1 MHSDASNLIQF
12 KDHFDIINEEMFK
25 VFNSRVPLV
34 KEIGKHALLGHGKRL
49 RPLIFVLSC
58 ELCNYQHKD
67 VYQLSTI
74 FEYIHTASLLH
85 DDVLDN
91 AEIRRNRPSAN
102 QLWGNHAAVL
112 EGDFLFSKAMV
123 IAIRTGNIPFLAK
136 ITATTA
142 QMTEGQILEL
152 AHTDDWEISKDLYL
166 EIVTAKTA
174 VLISTACACG
184 AIISNAGSETG
195 DALARFG
202 LNAGIAFQL
211 IDDLLDYTSSEEVF
225 GKPVGKDLR
234 EGKITLPFIYT
245 LQRLETKEKQRI
257 EDLFLNREP
266 TDDDY
271 KDIIDLVRRSGALE
285 RIRDEA
291 QSYVDKAINSLNI
304 FPDSATKRDLSI
316 FEASI
321 SLTGRSR
328 ECLNLNLKQVLS
340 QYKLTF
346 VGFPAL

>member
-1 MHSDASNLIQF
+1 MDSDTSNLIQF
-12 KDHFDIINEEMFK
+12 KDHFEIINDEMFK

-34 KEIGKHALLGHGKRL
+34 EEIGRHALLGHGKRL

-58 ELCNYQHKD
+58 ELCSYQQED

-102 QLWGNHAAVL
+102 QVWGNHAAVL
-112 EGDFLFSKAMV
+112 EGDFLVSKALA
-123 IAIRTGNIPFLAK
+123 IAIRAGNIPFLAK
-136 ITATTA
+136 ITETTT

-174 VLISTACACG
+174 MLISTACACG
-184 AIISNAGSETG
+184 AIISDAGSETA
-195 DALARFG
+195 DALTRFG
-202 LNAGIAFQL
+202 LDAGIAFQL

-234 EGKITLPFIYT
+234 EGKVTLPFIYT
-245 LQRLETKEKQRI
+245 LEQLAITEKNRL
-257 EDLFLNREP
+257 EDLFLKHQP

-271 KDIIDLVRRSGALE
+271 KDIIDLVRRNGALD

-291 QSYVDKAINSLNI
+291 QSYVDKAINSLDI
-304 FPDSATKRDLSI
+304 FPDSTTKRDLAI
-316 FEASI
+316 
-321 SLTGRSR
+321 
-328 ECLNLNLKQVLS
+328 LS
-340 QYKLTF
+340 QHIIDRKK
-346 VGFPAL
+346 

>member
-1 MHSDASNLIQF
+1 MDSDTSNLIQF
-12 KDHFDIINEEMFK
+12 KDHFEIINDEMFK

-34 KEIGKHALLGHGKRL
+34 EEIGKHALLGHGKRL

-58 ELCNYQHKD
+58 ELCNYQEED

-102 QLWGNHAAVL
+102 EVWGNHAAVL
-112 EGDFLFSKAMV
+112 EGDFLFSKAMA
-123 IAIRTGNIPFLAK
+123 IAIRTGKIPFLAK
-136 ITATTA
+136 ITETTT
-142 QMTEGQILEL
+142 QMIEGQILEL

-174 VLISTACACG
+174 MLISTTCACG
-184 AIISNAGSETG
+184 AIISNAESET
-195 DALARFG
+195 AESLAQFG

-245 LQRLETKEKQRI
+245 LEQLATTEKNRLE
-257 EDLFLNREP
+257 DLLLNHQP

-271 KDIIDLVRRSGALE
+271 KDIIDLVRRNGALDH
-285 RIRDEA
+285 IRDEA
-291 QSYVDKAINSLNI
+291 QSYVDKAINSLDI
-304 FPDSATKRDLSI
+304 FPDSTAKRDLAI
-316 FEASI
+316 
-321 SLTGRSR
+321 
-328 ECLNLNLKQVLS
+328 LS
-340 QYKLTF
+340 QHIIDRKK
-346 VGFPAL
+346 